1 MLNSPFLVIELL
13 LLGTVVVAAV
23 THWRPQFTTVV
34 ATAVT
39 LISAMV
45 WWLFGRQLP
54 QTISLLSDSEAGL
67 GAGWQWQVDANRW
80 ALAGVVLLL
89 ITAVFLN
96 QFATKNTNPST
107 QQLHPILILLMAAAG
122 LLALWSGS
130 LLTLLLSWTLFAL
143 VWGIYLWTEMPDAE
157 IGRPLTK
164 MSWLMLP
171 LWFIALAA
179 ALTPAAGISAGWEL
193 TPWTPVAVTALASAA
208 LAQMGVLPFQFWRP
222 FNAPSDIRAQ
232 TLLHLM
238 PPLVGAGLLMRLTAS
253 GAISSGLAL
262 LLTLACLL
270 GILSGLRRG
279 WMQLHN
285 PARLLPNLAFATAAL
300 TYLVGLWAGSNAL
313 NAAVR
318 VYVLALGILF
328 LLGDELVARD
338 RWWRVLPALFAL
350 ASLAGIPLTAGF
362 ISLSTLYTTWWQNGR
377 SILILVAMILLIPLL
392 TAVLLHLQT
401 RYRPDLQST
410 KPTAPELLGDV
421 GLFLPLLGLLMID
434 SNTITSVP
442 PVVWVALLFTLI
454 ISLLLPRFLGDPQ
467 EFGAKVATAFTL
479 DLPSDRITHGINQAG
494 TSVMRTLAEAGTIL
508 QGDRGLI
515 WLLIFALLYILA
527 TNL

>member
-1 MLNSPFLVIELL
+1 MLDSPFLVIALL
-13 LLGTVVVAAV
+13 LLGTAVVAMV
-23 THWRPQFTTVV
+23 TRWRPQLTTAV

-39 LISAMV
+39 LISAIV
-45 WWLFGRQLP
+45 WWLLGRQLP
-54 QTISLLSDSEAGL
+54 LTTSLLSDSDMGL
-67 GAGWQWQVDANRW
+67 FAAWQWQVDANRW
-80 ALAGVVLLL
+80 ALGGVVLLL

-96 QFATKNTNPST
+96 QFATKNTEPT
-107 QQLHPILILLMAAAG
+107 AQQLHPTLILLLATAG

-143 VWGIYLWTEMPDAE
+143 IWGISLWTRMPDAE
-157 IGRPLTK
+157 IGKPLAK
-164 MSWLMLP
+164 MTWFLLP
-171 LWFIALAA
+171 LWFIALAV
-179 ALTPAAGISAGWEL
+179 ALTPTARISAGWQL
-193 TPWTPVAVTALASAA
+193 TQWTPPAVAALALAA
-208 LAQMGVLPFQFWRP
+208 LAQMGVLPLQFWRP
-222 FNAPSDIRAQ
+222 FNAASDIRSQ

-238 PPLVGAGLLMRLTAS
+238 PPLVGAGLLMLLSDS

-279 WMQLHN
+279 WMQLSN
-285 PARLLPNLAFATAAL
+285 PAGLLPNLAFATAAL

-338 RWWRVLPALFAL
+338 RWWRLLPALFAM

-377 SILILVAMILLIPLL
+377 LILIFVAMILLVPLL
-392 TAVLLHLQT
+392 TAVLLHLQD
-401 RYRPDLQST
+401 RYRSDLHAT
-410 KPTAPELLGDV
+410 KPTPPELLGDV
-421 GLFLPLLGLLMID
+421 SLFLPLLGLIMID
-434 SNTITSVP
+434 SDAITRVP
-442 PVVWVALLFTLI
+442 PVAWIAILFTLLL
-454 ISLLLPRFLGDPQ
+454 SLLLPRFLGDTQ
-467 EFGAKVATAFTL
+467 DIGAKVAAAFSF
-479 DLPSDRITHGINQAG
+479 DLPTVRIIPLSNQAG
-494 TSVMRTLAEAGTIL
+494 KAIVRTLAEAATIL

-515 WLLIFALLYILA
+515 WLLVFALLYILA